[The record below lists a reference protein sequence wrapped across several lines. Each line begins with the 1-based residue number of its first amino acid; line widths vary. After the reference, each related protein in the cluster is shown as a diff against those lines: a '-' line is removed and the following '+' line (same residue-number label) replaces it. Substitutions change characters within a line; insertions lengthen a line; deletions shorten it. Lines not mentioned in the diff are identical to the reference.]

1 MKTKFHIK
9 VLCFLFCWLFA
20 CQVFSQQPVFKSFD
34 IRSEN
39 NRPRILKLLTDH
51 NGRIWVGTDNGIFT
65 FDGINFTKIYSI
77 DSSNINVSALFE
89 DKLFFIWAGFSDGKI
104 ICIKNQSIIPFSL
117 TEGFPKVA
125 ISAINEDDGGRIYF
139 STKGEGIYCIEDK
152 HIYNINHENGLSDDY
167 CYDMIKFPDQRMCVA
182 TDAGLNF
189 INIKNGKKTITKLGT
204 SEGLPDDIV
213 RALDFDKNEILWIGL
228 QEKGIAQYDF
238 KNNLL
243 TTDNQKD
250 LWRYG
255 QINDI
260 LSVDD
265 RLYVATEDKGIIV
278 IDSKGISSQ
287 FNFDNTRTIKSNCLL
302 LDNENNVWIAESIH
316 LYRTSGNKISII
328 QSIGKKEL
336 KFIHCIKSDKQG
348 NIWFSPDQKLGKISS
363 SAEGKL
369 NYKEYSILDKHI
381 DIVTLYVDPYG
392 FIWIGTMGAGLY
404 RFNPMD
410 GHVRK
415 ITEKTNATNS
425 SILSIN
431 GSENIIWVAGFNS
444 VMKFVIKEK
453 GNSNNAIIQLDPVFS
468 DSKLLSDYVY
478 SVFIDS
484 KGRTWFGTDGS
495 GVYYYDGTNLKN
507 IPVAENT
514 VHSFTEDKKGRVWFS
529 LADGGLQYLDKDE
542 KVYKFQTIDGLS
554 DPSPTSLLCTQTG
567 NIIIVNANGFDVL
580 NPETKSIIYHS
591 SEENLADLNCD
602 LNSITISPDSNVW
615 IGTERGIILYKPSY
629 EMQIQRPKIV
639 LKSVSLFLEPID
651 FHKINKFNHDE
662 NNLRFD
668 FDGLWYIDPLR
679 INYSFALDGYSTKW
693 EITKDHSIT
702 FPKLSP
708 GKYTFRIKASINN
721 NFENIEEASYAF
733 VILAPIWQR
742 WWFRILI
749 AGIISMAILLII
761 RRRENRLRKF
771 DRLQKEKIEFQFET
785 LKSQVNPHFLFNSFN
800 TLISVIEETPKN
812 AVEYVERLSEFFRNI
827 VTFRD
832 KNLISVAE
840 ELKLLDTYIFIQKKR
855 YGNNLRLEINLDE
868 SISKI
873 YCLAPLTLQLLAEN
887 AIKHN
892 AISKES
898 PLVITI
904 NSENGK
910 LQISNNINLKIAKEK
925 STGFGLQNIK
935 SRYELLTNE
944 KIEIIQEEN
953 KFIVKIPL
961 INSKH
966 EYIDN

>member
-1 MKTKFHIK
+1 MKIK
-9 VLCFLFCWLFA
+9 IPIKLLTGFVFCFFWCSVLG
-20 CQVFSQQPVFKSFD
+20 QQPVFKSFD

-65 FDGINFTKIYSI
+65 FDGINFTKIYSVDTSKSTI
-77 DSSNINVSALFE
+77 SALFE
-89 DKLFFIWAGFSDGKI
+89 DKSFSVWAGFSNGKI
-104 ICIKNQSIIPFSL
+104 ICIKNQSKIPFSPS
-117 TEGFPKVA
+117 EGFPKVA
-125 ISAINEDDGGRIYF
+125 ISAFNEDDAGRIYF
-139 STKGEGIYCIEDK
+139 STKGEGIYYIENK
-152 HIYNINHENGLSDDY
+152 HIYNINHDNGLSDDY

-189 INIKNGKKTITKLGT
+189 ININNGKQTITKFGT
-204 SEGLPDDIV
+204 AEGLPDDIV
-213 RALDFDKNEILWIGL
+213 RTLNFDKNEILWIGF
-228 QEKGIAQYDF
+228 QDKGIARYDF

-243 TTDNQKD
+243 TTSNLKD
-250 LWRYG
+250 IWKYG
-255 QINDI
+255 QVNDI
-260 LSVDD
+260 LRVDD
-265 RLYVATEDKGIIV
+265 LIYVATEDKGIII
-278 IDSKGISSQ
+278 IDSNGTLSEL
-287 FNFDNTRTIKSNCLL
+287 NLDNNRTIKSNNLL
-302 LDNENNVWIAESIH
+302 LDDENNVWIAESIH
-316 LYRTSGNKISII
+316 LYRTSGNKISFIPLV
-328 QSIGKKEL
+328 GKKEL
-336 KFIHCIKSDKQG
+336 KFIHCITSDKQG
-348 NIWFSPDQKLGKISS
+348 NIWFSPDQNLGQISRLVD
-363 SAEGKL
+363 GKL
-369 NYKEYSILDKHI
+369 NYKEYSILNKHI

-404 RFNPMD
+404 RFNPTN
-410 GHVRK
+410 GNVRK

-431 GSENIIWVAGFNS
+431 GNGNIVWVAGFNS
-444 VMKFVIKEK
+444 VMKFVIKDK
-453 GNSNNAIIQLDPVFS
+453 GNSENAIIFLEPAFS
-468 DSKLLSDYVY
+468 KSKLLSDYVY

-495 GVYYYDGTNLKN
+495 GVYYYDGINLKN
-507 IPVAENT
+507 IPVIENA
-514 VHSFTEDKKGRVWFS
+514 VHSFTEDKKGRIWFS
-529 LADGGLQYLDKDE
+529 LADGGLQYLDNDE
-542 KVYKFQTIDGLS
+542 KVYKFQTKDGLS
-554 DPSPTSLLCTQTG
+554 DPSPTSLLCTKTG

-580 NPETKSIIYHS
+580 NPETKNIIYHS

-602 LNSITISPDSNVW
+602 LNSIALSPDSNVW
-615 IGTERGIILYKPSY
+615 IGTERGIIQYRPTY

-651 FHKINKFNHDE
+651 FLKKNKFNSDE

-668 FDGLWYIDPLR
+668 FDGLWYIDPQR
-679 INYSFALDGYSTKW
+679 INYLFLLEGYSTKW
-693 EITKDHSIT
+693 ESTKDHTIT
-702 FPKLSP
+702 FPKLPP
-708 GKYTFRIKASINN
+708 GKYTFHIKASLNN

-733 VILAPIWQR
+733 VIMAPIWQR

-749 AGIISMAILLII
+749 AGIISLII
-761 RRRENRLRKF
+761 LFIIKRRENRLRKF
-771 DRLQKEKIEFQFET
+771 ERLQKEKIEFQFET

-827 VTFRD
+827 ITFRD

-855 YGNNLRLEINLDE
+855 YGNNLRLEIKLDE
-868 SISKI
+868 NTSKI
-873 YCLAPLTLQLLAEN
+873 NCIAPLTLQLLAEN

-892 AISKES
+892 AISNES

-904 NSENGK
+904 NSENSK
-910 LQISNNINLKIAKEK
+910 LQISNNINLKIAKER

-935 SRYELLTNE
+935 SRYELLTDE
-944 KIEIIQEEN
+944 KIEIIQEKN

-966 EYIDN
+966 EHTDN

>member
-1 MKTKFHIK
+1 
-9 VLCFLFCWLFA
+9 
-20 CQVFSQQPVFKSFD
+20 
-34 IRSEN
+34 
-39 NRPRILKLLTDH
+39 
-51 NGRIWVGTDNGIFT
+51 
-65 FDGINFTKIYSI
+65 
-77 DSSNINVSALFE
+77 
-89 DKLFFIWAGFSDGKI
+89 
-104 ICIKNQSIIPFSL
+104 
-117 TEGFPKVA
+117 
-125 ISAINEDDGGRIYF
+125 
-139 STKGEGIYCIEDK
+139 
-152 HIYNINHENGLSDDY
+152 
-167 CYDMIKFPDQRMCVA
+167 
-182 TDAGLNF
+182 
-189 INIKNGKKTITKLGT
+189 
-204 SEGLPDDIV
+204 
-213 RALDFDKNEILWIGL
+213 
-228 QEKGIAQYDF
+228 
-238 KNNLL
+238 
-243 TTDNQKD
+243 
-250 LWRYG
+250 
-255 QINDI
+255 
-260 LSVDD
+260 
-265 RLYVATEDKGIIV
+265 
-278 IDSKGISSQ
+278 
-287 FNFDNTRTIKSNCLL
+287 
-302 LDNENNVWIAESIH
+302 
-316 LYRTSGNKISII
+316 
-328 QSIGKKEL
+328 
-336 KFIHCIKSDKQG
+336 
-348 NIWFSPDQKLGKISS
+348 
-363 SAEGKL
+363 
-369 NYKEYSILDKHI
+369 
-381 DIVTLYVDPYG
+381 
-392 FIWIGTMGAGLY
+392 
-404 RFNPMD
+404 MD

-453 GNSNNAIIQLDPVFS
+453 GISNNAIIQLESVFS

-495 GVYYYDGTNLKN
+495 GVYYYDGINLKN
-507 IPVAENT
+507 IPVTENA

-542 KVYKFQTIDGLS
+542 KVYKFQTINGLS

-651 FHKINKFNHDE
+651 FHKKNKFNYDE

-668 FDGLWYIDPLR
+668 FDGLWYIDPQR

-693 EITKDHSIT
+693 ESTKDHSIT

-721 NFENIEEASYAF
+721 NFENIEEASYSF
-733 VILAPIWQR
+733 VIMAPIWQR

-771 DRLQKEKIEFQFET
+771 ERLQKEKIEFQFET

-868 SISKI
+868 STSKI
-873 YCLAPLTLQLLAEN
+873 NCLAPLTLQLLAEN

-904 NSENGK
+904 NSEKGK

-953 KFIVKIPL
+953 RFIVKIPI